1 MRIGVPKETA
11 AGEHR
16 VALVP
21 EVVSKL
27 KAKGLDVVVQ
37 SGAGEDALLTDAAYI
52 AAGAEITPDAAKVWG
67 SDVVVTIAPPD
78 PQAIRGLGSG
88 SILIG
93 FLAPLTSPQTTRALA
108 EAKATAFAMEA
119 IPRISRAQAMDALSS
134 QANVAGYRAALLG
147 AEEMGRFYPM
157 LMTAA
162 GTIPPAK
169 VLVLGVGV
177 AGLQALATAKR
188 LGARTTG
195 YDVRPEVA
203 EQVESLGAQWLDL
216 GIEASGE
223 GGYARELTEQ
233 ERAQQQQALTD
244 AIKGFDVVITTA
256 LVPGRPAPRLV
267 TAEAV
272 EGMKPGSVIVDLAG
286 EAGGNCELTEPGQT
300 TVKHDVKIVSPLNL
314 PAGMAEHSSQLFA
327 RNVQALLDLFV
338 GEDGELQLDFDDE
351 IVKGACIMRD
361 GEIVNPGS
369 ESGSGG
375 LMILAS
381 TLTTNLAILVLAGFI
396 GFVVISKVPN
406 TLHTPLMS
414 GTNAIHGIVL
424 LGGLLV
430 VGASGNGTFNKVI
443 LVIAIAFGTINV
455 VGGFL
460 VTDRMLEMFKSKP
473 KSAGRGRQGK
483 ASRERASAGN
493 VLPAGPELPGRPLH
507 RRLRAVHPG
516 AARALGPDD
525 RGTGQPHRGRRHD
538 DRSDRHASEPG
549 RGQLGADRDR
559 RGARHRRRHPG
570 AHAR

>member
-37 SGAGEDALLTDAAYI
+37 GGAGADALLSDAAFTE
-52 AAGAEITPDAAKVWG
+52 AGAQITGDAAEVWG
-67 SDVVVTIAPPD
+67 CDVVLTIAPPD

-108 EAKATAFAMEA
+108 DAGATAFAMES

-134 QANVAGYRAALLG
+134 QSNVAGYRAALLG
-147 AEEMGRFYPM
+147 AEEMGRFFPM

-216 GIEASGE
+216 GLEASGE
-223 GGYARELTEQ
+223 GGYARELTEE
-233 ERAQQQQALTD
+233 ERARQQQAMND

-267 TAEAV
+267 TAAAV
-272 EGMKPGSVIVDLAG
+272 EGMKPGSVIIDLAG

-300 TVKHDVKIVSPLNL
+300 VVRHEVKIVSPLNL
-314 PAGMAEHSSQLFA
+314 PASMAEHSSQLFA
-327 RNVQALLDLFV
+327 RNVLALLELFV
-338 GEDGELQLDFDDE
+338 GEEGQLNLDFEDE
-351 IVKGACIMRD
+351 IVKGACVVRD
-361 GEIVNPGS
+361 GEIVNPGAKAAV
-369 ESGSGG
+369 E
-375 LMILAS
+375 AS
-381 TLTTNLAILVLAGFI
+381 T
-396 GFVVISKVPN
+396 S
-406 TLHTPLMS
+406 
-414 GTNAIHGIVL
+414 
-424 LGGLLV
+424 
-430 VGASGNGTFNKVI
+430 
-443 LVIAIAFGTINV
+443 
-455 VGGFL
+455 
-460 VTDRMLEMFKSKP
+460 
-473 KSAGRGRQGK
+473 
-483 ASRERASAGN
+483 
-493 VLPAGPELPGRPLH
+493 
-507 RRLRAVHPG
+507 
-516 AARALGPDD
+516 
-525 RGTGQPHRGRRHD
+525 
-538 DRSDRHASEPG
+538 
-549 RGQLGADRDR
+549 
-559 RGARHRRRHPG
+559 
-570 AHAR
+570 